1 MRRWEELR
9 PELDARGIRIVALSS
24 DTVERTAAGMH
35 KHGLRAV
42 MLSDPDL
49 AVTDR
54 YNLRNPKN
62 FALKSGV
69 IVPLA
74 IPTTFLV
81 TPPASCAGSTRRATT
96 SSAPTPSACS
106 PPFARRSAE
115 RRSGRAESLDERQRL
130 GDQGA

>member
-24 DTVERTAAGMH
+24 DTVEKTASGMH

-42 MLSDPDL
+42 MLSDADL

-81 TPPASCAGSTRRATT
+81 DRAGIVRWIDQVNDYQQ
-96 SSAPTPSACS
+96 
-106 PPFARRSAE
+106 RSDPDRVLAAI
-115 RRSGRAESLDERQRL
+115 RTAFD
-130 GDQGA
+130 